1 MSEEDIK
8 NHHKMVKELEQKEKE
23 PEKLQ
28 IKLYNWGPCVVRFK
42 IKKNFLEALL
52 KEAKDC
58 YGDFSEQL
66 AGQLHKEQS
75 FTAES
80 RNKLVPY
87 LAPYLGAYDEVF
99 QRFANVKY
107 DKKPSYFMSA
117 MWINYQKQHD
127 FNPPH
132 DHDGKLSFVV
142 YLSIPDELKKENKE
156 YKGRSCGPGGIQI
169 MYGDGPRGCIT
180 NLSHFPEAGDMFIF
194 PAWVKHWVSP
204 YKSNCVRV
212 SVSGNIHDS
221 AQLNNIEQ
229 NVKDKT

>member
-1 MSEEDIK
+1 MMSEEDIK
-8 NHHKMVKELEQKEKE
+8 NHHKMVKELEKKEEE

-42 IKKNFLEALL
+42 IKKKFLEMLL

-87 LAPYLGAYDEVF
+87 IAPYLGAYDEVF

-107 DKKPSYFMSA
+107 DKKPEYFMSA
-117 MWINYQKQHD
+117 MWVNYQKQHD

-142 YLSIPDELKKENKE
+142 YLSIPEELKKENKE

-180 NLSHFPEAGDMFIF
+180 NLYMI
-194 PAWVKHWVSP
+194 
-204 YKSNCVRV
+204 
-212 SVSGNIHDS
+212 
-221 AQLNNIEQ
+221 QLN
-229 NVKDKT
+229 